1 MIAALQTAVQV
12 FTTYVSKAY
21 NNYPYGYSGIAN
33 LSRLA
38 ASGPETHSPDG
49 VRL

>member
-12 FTTYVSKAY
+12 FTIYVSKAY
-21 NNYPYGYSGIAN
+21 NNYPYGHREFIAFGGE
-33 LSRLA
+33 RP
-38 ASGPETHSPDG
+38 GDTFTGDG